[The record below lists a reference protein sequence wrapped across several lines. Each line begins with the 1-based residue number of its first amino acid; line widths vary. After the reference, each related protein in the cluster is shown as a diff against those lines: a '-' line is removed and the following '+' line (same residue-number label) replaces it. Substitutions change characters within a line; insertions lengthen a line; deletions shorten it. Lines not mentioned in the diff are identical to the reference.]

1 MQIKQTVSNIITTN
15 CIIDTAAKIT
25 QGKILCCYYDSKFRL
40 LKAGHCFYKWN
51 VQAIYFFT
59 GWCTQVLEPCSFPLS
74 FLCTAQDNQGIKT
87 WLVLTSLGGWLWKW
101 WTFWI
106 QFCFTGYRFESLNAC
121 HLDLW
126 VTGIYSFDRS
136 LSLSR
141 GCYKHCVVCVMYRVF
156 WLLDE
161 KIMFVSWSSVNG

>member
-1 MQIKQTVSNIITTN
+1 MIANSDFWKRGIAFISGMCKQFIFSQDGVHR
-15 CIIDTAAKIT
+15 C
-25 QGKILCCYYDSKFRL
+25 
-40 LKAGHCFYKWN
+40 WN
-51 VQAIYFFT
+51 LAV
-59 GWCTQVLEPCSFPLS
+59 FPFL

-121 HLDLW
+121 RLDLW
-126 VTGIYSFDRS
+126 VTGIYSFDQS

-141 GCYKHCVVCVMYRVF
+141 GCYKHCCLCNVQGILTSWWKDNVCI
-156 WLLDE
+156 LI
-161 KIMFVSWSSVNG
+161 KC

>member
-1 MQIKQTVSNIITTN
+1 MIANSDFWKRGIAFISGMCKQFIFSQDGVHRCWNL
-15 CIIDTAAKIT
+15 AVFPFLFYV
-25 QGKILCCYYDSKFRL
+25 Q
-40 LKAGHCFYKWN
+40 LKK
-51 VQAIYFFT
+51 
-59 GWCTQVLEPCSFPLS
+59 
-74 FLCTAQDNQGIKT
+74 NQGIKT

-126 VTGIYSFDRS
+126 VTGIYSFDQS